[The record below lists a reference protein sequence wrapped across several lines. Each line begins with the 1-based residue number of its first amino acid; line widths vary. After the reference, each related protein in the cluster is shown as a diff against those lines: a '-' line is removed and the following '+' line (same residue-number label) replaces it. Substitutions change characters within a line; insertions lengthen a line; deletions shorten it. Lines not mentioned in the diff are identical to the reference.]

1 MFEQKYHIYISHDT
15 ITRRLH
21 ENKFS
26 FVKPR
31 TVQALTPEQIIVR
44 NNFANRMLN
53 YDLTMYR
60 MIIFSDESRFS
71 SGPDNSCHW
80 RQKDDFSPR
89 TTAHYSKHPVST
101 MVWGA
106 IGFNY
111 KSRLYFHDGGVRST
125 EYMDCLKS
133 TNIFGDLNTK
143 IGCGRYIFQQDGAT
157 CHQTSEI
164 IDYLR
169 ENCRVLHGWPPNSPD
184 LSPIEMIWAII
195 KRKLSQKNTRIRT
208 KSQLKQAIQDEWDA
222 IPMNV
227 INKLIDSFH
236 YRLEMC
242 AATGGETISHFLSGG
257 KKKVDVNYQQ
267 QRNPISENEK
277 NLIYSL
283 YCQKKRKWKKISNI
297 IQNELNVVIHPL
309 IVKHVALELDNRLKD
324 LKKFGCTAEEIP
336 EDLLS
341 LLSDEEI
348 ELITN
353 ININENEDIEPL
365 QEEEN
370 DHIVLNIEREEDE
383 IFENSDSDWCLSE
396 DDNKSQS
403 EDESASDDE

>member
-1 MFEQKYHIYISHDT
+1 
-15 ITRRLH
+15 
-21 ENKFS
+21 
-26 FVKPR
+26 
-31 TVQALTPEQIIVR
+31 
-44 NNFANRMLN
+44 
-53 YDLTMYR
+53 
-60 MIIFSDESRFS
+60 
-71 SGPDNSCHW
+71 
-80 RQKDDFSPR
+80 
-89 TTAHYSKHPVST
+89 
-101 MVWGA
+101 
-106 IGFNY
+106 
-111 KSRLYFHDGGVRST
+111 
-125 EYMDCLKS
+125 
-133 TNIFGDLNTK
+133 
-143 IGCGRYIFQQDGAT
+143 
-157 CHQTSEI
+157 
-164 IDYLR
+164 
-169 ENCRVLHGWPPNSPD
+169 
-184 LSPIEMIWAII
+184 MIWAII
-195 KRKLSQKNTRIRT
+195 KRKLSQNNTRIRT
-208 KSQLKQAIQDEWDA
+208 KSQLKQASQDEWDS

-297 IQNELNVVIHPL
+297 IQNELGVVIHPL